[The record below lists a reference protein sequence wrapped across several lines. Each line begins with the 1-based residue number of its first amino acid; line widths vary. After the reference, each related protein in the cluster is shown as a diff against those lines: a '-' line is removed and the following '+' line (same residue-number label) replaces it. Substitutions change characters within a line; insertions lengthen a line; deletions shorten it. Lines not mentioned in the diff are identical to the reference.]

1 MEQIAQGILVS
12 VSRLNFWSILDIVI
26 VAIIIFGALS
36 LLRGT
41 SAFSVLYGIVLLMVA
56 VLVVASLPQ
65 LVVLNW
71 VLGNALPILSV
82 AVLILFQPE
91 LRRAME
97 RIGRFGVLINRPLHS
112 QGMPGVSRTIDEICR
127 ATRRLSDRRYGALI
141 VLERETGLQEYA
153 ETGVEINGI
162 VSAEFL
168 LTLFFP
174 NSPLHDGAV
183 IIRGDRVAAASSVL
197 PLSETSID
205 VQVGTRHRAALG
217 ITERSD
223 ALAIV
228 VSEET
233 GTISFA
239 NNGRIVRHL
248 DENKLK
254 KVLTLLYRSGPHEVM
269 LPWPKRKEPQG
280 KPDQGPVKLGAKRW

>member
-1 MEQIAQGILVS
+1 MEQVAQVILVTI
-12 VSRLNFWSILDIVI
+12 SRLNLWSFLDILF
-26 VAIIIFGALS
+26 VAMIIFGALS

-41 SAFSVLYGIVLLMVA
+41 SAISVLYGILVLLVA
-56 VLVVASLPQ
+56 VLIVVSLPQ

-71 VLGNALPILSV
+71 LLGNALPIVSI

-97 RIGRFGVLINRPLHS
+97 RIGRFGVLINRPLYA
-112 QGMPGVSRTIDEICR
+112 QTTLGVSRTIDEICR
-127 ATRRLSDRRYGALI
+127 ATRRLAERRYGALL

-153 ETGVEINGI
+153 ETGVGINGI

-174 NSPLHDGAV
+174 NSPLHDGAI
-183 IIRGDRVAAASSVL
+183 IIRADRVVAASAVL
-197 PLSETSID
+197 PLSENPND
-205 VQVGTRHRAALG
+205 YQLGTRHRAALG
-217 ITERSD
+217 ITERTD

-233 GTISFA
+233 GTISFV

-248 DENKLK
+248 DDGKLK
-254 KVLTLLYRSGPHEVM
+254 KVLTVLYRSGPYEAM
-269 LPWPKRKEPQG
+269 LPWPKKRGSQG
-280 KPDQGPVKLGAKRW
+280 SAEQAAARSGIKR

>member
-1 MEQIAQGILVS
+1 MEQVLQGILLT
-12 VSRLNFWSILDIVI
+12 VSRLNFWSILDIAI
-26 VAIIIFGALS
+26 VAVIIFGVLS
-36 LLRGT
+36 LIRGT

-56 VLVVASLPQ
+56 VLVVVSLPQ
-65 LVVLNW
+65 LAVLNW
-71 VLGNALPILSV
+71 LLGNSLPILSI
-82 AVLILFQPE
+82 AMLILFQPE

-97 RIGRFGVLINRPLHS
+97 RIGRFGVLINRPLYT
-112 QGMPGVSRTIDEICR
+112 QATPGVSKTIDEICR
-127 ATRRLSDRRYGALI
+127 ATRRLSERRYGALI

-153 ETGVEINGI
+153 ETGVGINGI

-183 IIRGDRVAAASSVL
+183 IIRGDKVIAASAVL
-197 PLSETSID
+197 PLSENPSD
-205 VQVGTRHRAALG
+205 FQLGTRHRAALG
-217 ITERSD
+217 ITECSD

-248 DENKLK
+248 DESKLQ
-254 KVLTLLYRSGPHEVM
+254 KVLTLLYRVGPHEVM
-269 LPWPKRKEPQG
+269 FRWSKKKEAQG
-280 KPDQGPVKLGAKRW
+280 KGEQGPAKIGAKR